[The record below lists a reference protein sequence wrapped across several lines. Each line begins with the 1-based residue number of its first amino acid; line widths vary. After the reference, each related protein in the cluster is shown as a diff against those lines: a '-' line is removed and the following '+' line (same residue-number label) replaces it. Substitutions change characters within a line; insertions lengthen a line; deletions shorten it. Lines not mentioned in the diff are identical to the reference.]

1 VGSIAGRLARV
12 AILVVAC
19 GCGRIAFDD
28 AASGD
33 GGGSGAIVL
42 DPPTATINLGARVA
56 LTVTDGTPP
65 FTFTATGG
73 GWVDAEGTFTA
84 PVRAGSSQVRVTDR
98 AGNQA
103 TAAIR
108 YEGSRLFLAG
118 GDATGA
124 PRSDVRSSA
133 DGVSWSV
140 VGQLPAPRA
149 NGALIAYEDRLL
161 YLGGLDVS
169 GIPTNDVFASRDGA
183 TWTTIGQIPDRLS
196 ALGITVHAG
205 ELWLA
210 GGNSAASG
218 NVDDVL
224 RSRDGAAWSRVG
236 ALPMTVHEHDL
247 ISRDGQLVVLGGH
260 VDSGFVDTI
269 VTSSDGV
276 SWSTSATRLGFG
288 TDFPTVGELG
298 DRIVR
303 ACGSD
308 CTDTETST
316 DLLTWTPS
324 TFPGGVRS
332 GAALVGFGGR
342 FLLVGGQ
349 PDVLVS
355 TDGTAWT
362 TLTTLPLTI
371 TRTAATQFTPR

>member
-1 VGSIAGRLARV
+1 VGRIAGTLACV
-12 AILVVAC
+12 ATWVVAC
-19 GCGRIAFDD
+19 GCGRIAFDE
-28 AASGD
+28 ARSGD

-42 DPPTATINLGARVA
+42 DPPTATINLGARVS

-73 GWVDAEGTFTA
+73 GSVAADGTFTA

-98 AGNQA
+98 DGNQA

-108 YEGSRLFLAG
+108 YEGSSLFLVG
-118 GDATGA
+118 GDAAGA
-124 PRSDVRSSA
+124 RNDQVRSST
-133 DGVSWSV
+133 DGVAWSV
-140 VGQLPAPRA
+140 VGHLPAPRA

-161 YLGGLDVS
+161 YLGGLDVNA
-169 GIPTNDVFASRDGA
+169 IPTNDVFASSDGA
-183 TWTTIGQIPDRLS
+183 TWTAIGQLPDRLS

-218 NVDDVL
+218 NVDDVY
-224 RSRDGAAWSRVG
+224 RSRDGVAWSRVG

-247 ISRDGQLVVLGGH
+247 ISREGQLVVLGGH
-260 VDSGFVDTI
+260 ADSGFVDTI
-269 VTSSDGV
+269 LTSTDGA
-276 SWSTSATRLGFG
+276 SWSTSATRLTFG

-316 DLLTWTPS
+316 DLMTWTPS

-342 FLLVGGQ
+342 FVLVGGQ

-355 TDGTAWT
+355 TDGIAWT

-371 TRTAATQFTPR
+371 TRTAVTQFTPR

>member
-1 VGSIAGRLARV
+1 VGRIGARFACV
-12 AILVVAC
+12 ATWVVAC
-19 GCGRIAFDD
+19 GCGRIAFDE
-28 AASGD
+28 ARSGD

-42 DPPTATINLGARVA
+42 DPPTATINLGARVE

-84 PVRAGSSQVRVTDR
+84 PVRAGSSQVRVTDSV
-98 AGNQA
+98 GNAA

-108 YEGSRLFLAG
+108 YEGSRLYLAG
-118 GDATGA
+118 GDAAGA
-124 PRSDVRSSA
+124 RTDQVRSST
-133 DGVSWSV
+133 DGVAWSV
-140 VGQLPAPRA
+140 VGHLPAPRA

-161 YLGGLDVS
+161 YLGGLDVNA
-169 GIPTNDVFASRDGA
+169 IPTNDVFASSDGA
-183 TWTTIGQIPDRLS
+183 TWTPIGQLPDRLS

-210 GGNSAASG
+210 GGNSAGSG
-218 NVDDVL
+218 NVADVY
-224 RSRDGAAWSRVG
+224 RSRDAITWSRVG

-247 ISRDGQLVVLGGH
+247 ISREGQLVVLGGH
-260 VDSGFVDTI
+260 ADSGFVDTI
-269 VTSSDGV
+269 LTSTDGA
-276 SWSTSATRLGFG
+276 SWSTSATRLTFG

-308 CTDTETST
+308 CTATETST
-316 DLLTWTPS
+316 DLTTWTPS

-342 FLLVGGQ
+342 FVLVGAQ

-355 TDGTAWT
+355 ADGIAWT
-362 TLTTLPLTI
+362 TLTTLPLTL